1 MWINSSGRL
10 GEEVGRHTREGRG
23 GRLKRRLSGGCP
35 KSLGGC
41 PKSLGGCSRG
51 QVKSPWCERDPSY
64 SLRTELGRDGE
75 RRSPE
80 ISVQESGRDLVCTA
94 HEGTQRT
101 F

>member
-10 GEEVGRHTREGRG
+10 GEEVGGHTREGRG
-23 GRLKRRLSGGCP
+23 GRLKRRLS
-35 KSLGGC
+35 GGC